1 MARKKNPAIYIRF
14 NAASE
19 AEQGAFQI
27 RVGALIFSGVKNKKR
42 GKFMQAEDFFRV
54 ISEVEIICDDINE
67 LKERIDLTTSE
78 NHKISQA
85 ITSIEKA
92 RKILTELFPNIKS
105 LNNDVREDLAEEFAD
120 MC

>member
-1 MARKKNPAIYIRF
+1 
-14 NAASE
+14 
-19 AEQGAFQI
+19 
-27 RVGALIFSGVKNKKR
+27 
-42 GKFMQAEDFFRV
+42 MQAEDFFRV
-54 ISEVEIICDDINE
+54 ISEVEFICDDIDE
-67 LKERIDLTTSE
+67 LKEQVDLTKSE

-105 LNNDVREDLAEEFAD
+105 LNNEIREDLAAEYAD